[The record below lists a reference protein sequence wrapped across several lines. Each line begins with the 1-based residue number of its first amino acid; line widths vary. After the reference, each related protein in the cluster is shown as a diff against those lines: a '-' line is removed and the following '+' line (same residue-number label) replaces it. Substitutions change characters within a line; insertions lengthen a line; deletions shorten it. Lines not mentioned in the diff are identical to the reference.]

1 MAQFPCPTS
10 VPLVRFEV
18 CFTHWSPSRVCRA
31 YADQFLQFPHRTPG
45 VRRSLINVPV
55 SFQLREIKEA
65 NQRAMLNA
73 LNHPDANITK
83 LLEETEAK
91 YSGI

>member
-1 MAQFPCPTS
+1 M
-10 VPLVRFEV
+10 
-18 CFTHWSPSRVCRA
+18 HWSLSSVRQA
-31 YADQFLQFPHRTPG
+31 YADQFLQFPHRTLG

-65 NQRAMLNA
+65 NQQAILNA

>member
-1 MAQFPCPTS
+1 MSHFGAPCS
-10 VPLVRFEV
+10 FRGLFYALVPV
-18 CFTHWSPSRVCRA
+18 PA

-65 NQRAMLNA
+65 NQRAILNA